1 MTGDVTEDGGGGTYF
16 VDHDGRY
23 YYQTETADGQ
33 QVMTVVSGKYCHRVE
48 SWIIYWIV
56 NVYSFK

>member
-33 QVMTVVSGKYCHRVE
+33 QVMTVVSGKYFC
-48 SWIIYWIV
+48 
-56 NVYSFK
+56 KL